1 MKLSYEVW
9 FNRRY
14 ESNTKSAPKK
24 PLTKKERDMLTQT
37 CLKKCISAYISRMS
51 ASGLKSNLDSIDDL
65 KSEAW
70 IAMENI
76 MDKFDK
82 SKCGKI
88 TKYDEPGKDKPKSLE
103 FYFTNYFY
111 GRVNFMACD
120 TRTVKQKRGMI
131 GGTASSSDEI
141 TYNPADTASGPDA
154 KYRYDSLDLLLLE
167 LDKQP
172 EPVQVLFDQ
181 IFNQELPTDEL
192 KVIHPDYLKVR
203 RALGSFINDFKTK
216 HEGLLSEEVI
226 NFKKKKRSRK
236 V

>member
-1 MKLSYEVW
+1 MKLSPEVW

-14 ESNTKSAPKK
+14 ESNTKTAPTK
-24 PLTKKERDMLTQT
+24 PLTKKERKMLTET
-37 CLKKCISAYISRMS
+37 CLKRCQAAYISRMT
-51 ASGLKSNLDSIDDL
+51 ASGLKCNLDSVDDL

-88 TKYDEPGKDKPKSLE
+88 VKYDKEGKDQPKSLE
-103 FYFTNYFY
+103 FYFINYFF

-131 GGTASSSDEI
+131 GGTSSSMDEI
-141 TYNPADTASGPDA
+141 SYNPADTGSSPDA
-154 KYRYDSLDLLLLE
+154 NYRFDALNMLTAE
-167 LDKQP
+167 LKKQP
-172 EPVQVLFDQ
+172 DSVRALFDQ
-181 IFNQELPTDEL
+181 IYNEGLSAEEL
-192 KVIHPDYLKVR
+192 KTMHKDYLKVR
-203 RALGSFINDFKTK
+203 RALGSFINEFRVKNET
-216 HEGLLSEEVI
+216 LLSEEVF

-236 V
+236 A